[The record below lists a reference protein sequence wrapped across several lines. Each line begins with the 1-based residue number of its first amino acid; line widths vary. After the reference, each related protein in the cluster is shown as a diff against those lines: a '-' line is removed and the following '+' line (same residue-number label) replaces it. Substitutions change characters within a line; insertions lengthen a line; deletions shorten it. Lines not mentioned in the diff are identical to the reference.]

1 MKETTMSK
9 GQRGNKEAK
18 KPKKAP
24 ASTKPLAPGGSTP
37 TAPAAAP
44 PRLKR

>member
-1 MKETTMSK
+1 MSK

-24 ASTKPLAPGGSTP
+24 EPRAPVKSQGLTTATQVASSPQ
-37 TAPAAAP
+37 
-44 PRLKR
+44 RLKR

>member
-1 MKETTMSK
+1 MTMSK

-24 ASTKPLAPGGSTP
+24 ATTP
-37 TAPAAAP
+37 TPIAARPVLTQAQNSAP
-44 PRLKR
+44 PRSLKK

>member
-1 MKETTMSK
+1 MSK

-24 ASTKPLAPGGSTP
+24 APAKPVLPAGELASRSG
-37 TAPAAAP
+37 PAAAP
-44 PRLKR
+44 RLKH

>member
-1 MKETTMSK
+1 MSK

-24 ASTKPLAPGGSTP
+24 VPAKPLAPGGSTP
-37 TAPAAAP
+37 EESPAAPARP
-44 PRLKR
+44 KK